1 MKILS
6 IPIILASS
14 LVMAQDDASK
24 DQVSELEALV
34 IESSPLRIKTT
45 DVTQAWSV
53 LSGDELEKF
62 KAATIGETLSNQPG
76 VSQSFFG
83 PSANRPMIRGLD
95 KFRVRMLQNGTD
107 TFDVSAQSEDHAVPV
122 DPLIIKRVEV
132 LRGSSALLYGGS
144 AIGGVVNMID
154 RTIPTKS
161 YLSPGGSF
169 RSSYSSAND
178 GWNYGAIGYA
188 GSDTLTF
195 QINGS
200 KRDFKDYDAPN
211 GFKIDGNASDK
222 VLNSKGDTTS
232 YGFGGSHF
240 WDKGYAGISY
250 SQYENTYGVP
260 GGHAASETRLEME
273 NDRIEARSEFEITD
287 SDWLRGVELNFGYG
301 DYKHV
306 EISKAHAHEEDDH
319 DDGHG
324 DDDDDHEEEEFEE
337 HAKYLREGMEARV
350 ALSHEIGSLKGV
362 LGFHALFDELSIGG
376 DESIFAGD
384 TNSSNDITYD
394 KINDEEAQK
403 LAIFLIEEFELSE
416 STLVNAGI
424 RWEGFDRELATF
436 KHDDNVSSTND
447 MDDSSFNASVGFS
460 HDISEGWILSSNLN
474 YSERVPDT
482 AELFSYGPH
491 HATEAFE
498 IGNPDLDKET
508 AVGIEVILR
517 RTIGNVTGQ
526 LSAFHTKFDD
536 YVYLE
541 ATGGEQEVEGEHMAE
556 MKYEAVKA
564 EFQGLEA
571 EIDWLALENP
581 GWSLLLS
588 AYGDLLRGKNKSENT
603 HLPRIAPARLGVGF
617 EVQADKL
624 RFGVNLN
631 HVFKQ
636 NRIPVHAEEEH
647 AEEEHGD
654 DDGDDDHDEEHD
666 DHAHEETATA
676 AFSVLNAYAT
686 YDLSLGGSEG
696 QLFVRGYNL
705 ADEIGFNH
713 SSPST
718 IKEYAP
724 IPAANV
730 EIGLKFDF

>member
-1 MKILS
+1 MKLKLISLLFACS
-6 IPIILASS
+6 LAS
-14 LVMAQDDASK
+14 AQEKSSGDSINELDA
-24 DQVSELEALV
+24 LT
-34 IESSPLRIKTT
+34 IESSPIES
-45 DVTQAWSV
+45 VTQSWSS
-53 LSGDELEKF
+53 LSGDELDNANGF
-62 KAATIGETLSNQPG
+62 TIGETLSTQPG

-122 DPLIIKRVEV
+122 ETMLLERVEI

-154 RTIPTKS
+154 RNIPTTPFSKAGAT
-161 YLSPGGSF
+161 LQ
-169 RSSYSSAND
+169 SSYTSVNEGS
-178 GWNYGAIGYA
+178 NYGGKAFA
-188 GSDTLTF
+188 DSGSLSF
-195 QINGS
+195 QINGFG
-200 KRDFKDYDAPN
+200 RDFKDYDAPD
-211 GFKIDGNASDK
+211 GFAIDGNATDK
-222 VLNSKGDTTS
+222 VLNSLGDSSTF
-232 YGFGGSHF
+232 GFGGSHF

-250 SQYENTYGVP
+250 SQYENTYGIP

-306 EISKAHAHEEDDH
+306 EIGKAHAHDDDEH
-319 DDGHG
+319 DDDHG
-324 DDDDDHEEEEFEE
+324 DDDHGDDDDHDDDHEEEEFEE

-394 KINDEEAQK
+394 KINNEEAQK
-403 LAIFLIEEFELSE
+403 LAVFLIEEFELSE

-436 KHDDNVSSTND
+436 KHDDNVSSAND
-447 MDDSSFNASVGFS
+447 LDDSSFSASVGFS
-460 HDISEGWILSSNLN
+460 HDISEGWILSSNLS

-498 IGNPDLDKET
+498 IGNPDLNKET

-526 LSAFHTKFDD
+526 LSAFHTKFND

-541 ATGGEQEVEGEHMAE
+541 ATGDEQEVEGEHMAE

-571 EIDWLALENP
+571 ELDWLALENP

-647 AEEEHGD
+647 AEEEH
-654 DDGDDDHDEEHD
+654 EEEGHD

-686 YDLSLGGSEG
+686 YDLSLGDSEG

-705 ADEIGFNH
+705 ADELGFNH